1 MGMDCITMVRHTRT
15 ENYLPKE
22 AAPKTPNSRWRINQE
37 IVITECKVHHCSQ
50 MDQQKAP
57 AKAGASNYLVKGS
70 ELTVLRSGSLSPH
83 GLRHSRVQK
92 QLPSQGR

>member
-22 AAPKTPNSRWRINQE
+22 AAPKTPNSRWRITQE

-57 AKAGASNYLVKGS
+57 AKAGAITFQ
-70 ELTVLRSGSLSPH
+70 ELGAQSV
-83 GLRHSRVQK
+83 HSAAVWPLTCLTAQ
-92 QLPSQGR
+92 PM